1 MLLAALA
8 LSSAIVSSAI
18 VSTDHGAVRGEVT
31 ADGRHLF
38 RGIPYAAPP
47 TGPLRWKPP
56 QPLRAWQTTRDAT
69 VSAPSCPQLDRS
81 WNTKAARFA
90 SEDCLYL
97 EVATSNPKPAR
108 PMPVMVWIHGG
119 SNYAGGGAGTI
130 ESGMVR
136 KGVVLVSIQYRLG
149 ALGFLSHPALSRE
162 AGGASGNYGV
172 MDQQAALRWVRA
184 NIAAFGG
191 DPANVTL
198 FGESA
203 GAMDIGLH
211 LLSPGSRGLFAKAIE
226 ESGTPGFGTPP
237 RSLAEN
243 ERLGMMIA
251 AKAAVP
257 QTAAGLRAL
266 PVARLIAA
274 TEAVDVPGL
283 ADKSFIWLQAIV
295 DGRVLTET
303 PAVTLARGGNPAAII
318 IGSNARELTLHG
330 GQARA
335 GEAIADAFGSNA
347 AAARKAYGMNTIPV
361 ADPRMGD
368 LGSIVSADINFRCP
382 VTTVAAA
389 RARLGQPVWQYQ
401 FDYSAPDAK
410 PVTHGSEIRYV
421 MAGSDELEAGA
432 PPMQAYWLA
441 FARTGNPNAPGL
453 PTWPRYD
460 LATKTYL
467 GFVNGDPQP
476 GTDLRGGVCGL
487 RAAP

>member
-8 LSSAIVSSAI
+8 LSTAI

-31 ADGRHLF
+31 ADGRQLY

-56 QPLRAWQTTRDAT
+56 QPVRAWKTTRDAT
-69 VSAPSCPQLDRS
+69 VSAPSCPQVDRG
-81 WNTKAARFA
+81 WNTKAATFA

-97 EVATSNPKPAR
+97 EVGTPDPKPAR
-108 PMPVMVWIHGG
+108 PLPVMVWIHGG

-130 ESGMVR
+130 QSGMVP

-149 ALGFLSHPALSRE
+149 ALGFLSHPALTRE
-162 AGGASGNYGV
+162 GGGASGNYGL

-203 GAMDIGLH
+203 GAMDVGLH

-226 ESGTPGFGTPP
+226 ESGTPGFGTAP

-243 ERLGMMIA
+243 ERLGTMIA
-251 AKAAVP
+251 AKAGIA
-257 QTAAGLRAL
+257 QTAAALRAL
-266 PVARLIAA
+266 PVAKLIAA
-274 TEAVDVPGL
+274 TEAVNVPGL

-303 PAVTLARGGNPAAII
+303 PAATLAKGGNPAPLIV
-318 IGSNARELTLHG
+318 GSNARELTLHG
-330 GQARA
+330 GLSRA

-347 AAARKAYGMNTIPV
+347 ALARKAYGIDAIPV

-368 LGSIVSADINFRCP
+368 LDLILSNDINFRCP
-382 VTTVAAA
+382 MTVVAAA
-389 RARLGQPVWQYQ
+389 RARAGQPVWQYQ
-401 FDYSAPDAK
+401 FDYTAPDAK

-421 MAGSDELEAGA
+421 MAGSDDLEPSA

-441 FARTGNPNAPGL
+441 FARTGDPNAPGL
-453 PTWPRYD
+453 PAWKRYD
-460 LATKTYL
+460 LASRTYL
-467 GFVNGDPQP
+467 GFVNGGPQP
-476 GTDLRGGVCGL
+476 GNDLRGTVCDL
-487 RAAP
+487 RTAP

>member
-1 MLLAALA
+1 MILLAALA
-8 LSSAIVSSAI
+8 LAATV
-18 VSTDHGAVRGEVT
+18 VPTQHGAVRGDVT

-47 TGPLRWKPP
+47 IGPLRWKPP
-56 QPLRAWQTTRDAT
+56 QPVQRWRVARDAT
-69 VSAPSCPQLDRS
+69 RSAPSCPQVDRG
-81 WNTKAARFA
+81 WNTQAATFA

-97 EVATSNPKPAR
+97 EVATPDLKPRKA
-108 PMPVMVWIHGG
+108 MPVMVWIHGG

-130 ESGMVR
+130 QSGLVR
-136 KGVVLVSIQYRLG
+136 KGVVLVSLQYRLG
-149 ALGFLSHPALSRE
+149 ALGFLSHPALTRE
-162 AGGASGNYGV
+162 GGGASGNYGL

-203 GAMDIGLH
+203 GAMNVGLH

-237 RSLAEN
+237 RSLAAN
-243 ERLGMMIA
+243 ERLGMLIA
-251 AKAAVP
+251 AKAGIA
-257 QTAAGLRAL
+257 QTATALRAL
-266 PVARLIAA
+266 PVADLIAA
-274 TEAVDVPGL
+274 TEAIEVPGL

-303 PAVTLARGGNPAAII
+303 PAATLAKGGNPAPLI

-330 GQARA
+330 GVARA
-335 GEAIADAFGSNA
+335 REAIADAFGSNA
-347 AAARKAYGMNTIPV
+347 SMARKAYGLDTIPV
-361 ADPRMGD
+361 ADPRLGD
-368 LGSIVSADINFRCP
+368 LDLILSNDITFRCP
-382 VTTVAAA
+382 VTVVAAA
-389 RARLGQPVWQYQ
+389 RARAGQPVWQYQ
-401 FDYSAPDAK
+401 FDYSAPDGK

-441 FARTGNPNAPGL
+441 FARTGVPNAAGL
-453 PTWPRYD
+453 ATWKRYD
-460 LATKTYL
+460 LATKAYL
-467 GFVNGDPQP
+467 GFVNGGPQP

-487 RAAP
+487 RTAP

>member
-1 MLLAALA
+1 VILLAAMLA
-8 LSSAIVSSAI
+8 ATV
-18 VSTDHGAVRGEVT
+18 VPTQQGALRGEVT

-47 TGPLRWKPP
+47 IGPLRWKPP
-56 QPLRAWQTTRDAT
+56 QAVRRWKNARDAT
-69 VSAPSCPQLDRS
+69 RSAPSCPQVDRG
-81 WNTKAARFA
+81 WNTQAATFA

-97 EVATSNPKPAR
+97 EVATPELKPSK

-130 ESGMVR
+130 QSGLVR
-136 KGVVLVSIQYRLG
+136 KGVVLVSLQYRLG
-149 ALGFLSHPALSRE
+149 ALGFLSHPALTRE
-162 AGGASGNYGV
+162 GGGASGNYGL

-211 LLSPGSRGLFAKAIE
+211 LLSPGSRELFAKAIE

-243 ERLGMMIA
+243 ERLGTLIA
-251 AKAAVP
+251 AKAGIA
-257 QTAAGLRAL
+257 QTAAALRAL
-266 PVARLIAA
+266 PVADLIAA

-295 DGRVLTET
+295 DGRVLTDT
-303 PAVTLARGGNPAAII
+303 PAATLAKGGNPAALIV
-318 IGSNARELTLHG
+318 GSNARELTLHG
-330 GQARA
+330 GVARA
-335 GEAIADAFGSNA
+335 GEAIADAFGPNA
-347 AAARKAYGMNTIPV
+347 ATARKAYGVDTIPA

-368 LGSIVSADINFRCP
+368 LGLMLSNDINFRCP
-382 VTTVAAA
+382 VTVVAAA
-389 RARLGQPVWQYQ
+389 RARAGQPVWQYQ

-421 MAGSDELEAGA
+421 MADSDELEAGA

-441 FARTGNPNAPGL
+441 FARTGDPNAAGL
-453 PTWPRYD
+453 PTWKRYD
-460 LATKTYL
+460 LASKSYL
-467 GFVNGDPQP
+467 GFVNGGPQP
-476 GTDLRGGVCGL
+476 GNDLRENVCGL
-487 RAAP
+487 RTAP